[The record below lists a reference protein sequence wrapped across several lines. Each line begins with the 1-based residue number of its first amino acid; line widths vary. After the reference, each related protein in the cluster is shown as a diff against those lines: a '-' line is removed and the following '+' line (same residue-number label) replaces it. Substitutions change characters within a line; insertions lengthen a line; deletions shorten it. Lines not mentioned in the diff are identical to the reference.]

1 MHSYILLTTMP
12 QFELMQTDCTGHPSP
27 KKKKLKAIKEKNPI
41 AKIHK
46 VKIQNTKHIIHIFL
60 HLFNL
65 YETVLYLT
73 IKVTIIN
80 QILNI

>member
-1 MHSYILLTTMP
+1 MP
-12 QFELMQTDCTGHPSP
+12 QFELMQTDCTGHPPP
-27 KKKKLKAIKEKNPI
+27 KKIKLKAIKEKNPI

-46 VKIQNTKHIIHIFL
+46 VKIQNTKHILHIFL

-73 IKVTIIN
+73 TCIKVTIIN

>member
-1 MHSYILLTTMP
+1 MP

-65 YETVLYLT
+65 YETVLYLST
-73 IKVTIIN
+73 CIKVTIIN